1 MNTLGIPRL
10 EIYIFGQLAIS
21 ETLKPYIL
29 GLLGDETVMTDETWH
44 RAANT
49 TEINPDD
56 PKKVTIEGEEI
67 ALYNID
73 GEFYATHNICTH
85 AFASMADGFQEG
97 GEIECP
103 LHEGRFDIKTGKA
116 LCAPVSED
124 LKVYEVKV
132 ENGELFVKA

>member
-1 MNTLGIPRL
+1 MSD
-10 EIYIFGQLAIS
+10 EI
-21 ETLKPYIL
+21 
-29 GLLGDETVMTDETWH
+29 WH
-44 RAANT
+44 QVANT
-49 TEINPDD
+49 TEIKPED
-56 PKKVTIEGEEI
+56 PKKVTIGSEEI

-73 GEFYATHNICTH
+73 GDFYATHNICTH

-124 LKVYEVKV
+124 LKIYEVKV
-132 ENGELFVKA
+132 EDGNVFVKA

>member
-10 EIYIFGQLAIS
+10 EIYIFGQSAIS

-29 GLLGDETVMTDETWH
+29 GLLGDESVMTDETWH

-67 ALYNID
+67 ALYNIG
-73 GEFYATHNICTH
+73 GEFFATHNICTH

-97 GEIECP
+97 DEIECP
-103 LHEGRFDIKTGKA
+103 LHEGRFSIKTGKA